1 MSVIVPSTQTYLAN
15 AYTNINGSTG
25 LFLSIHS
32 ADPGPTGTPATEATG
47 GGYARQPVQWN
58 PVTTGTAQGKQ
69 VSMTVPAGTW
79 THAALWTAATGGTM
93 VDRVQIASTQVP
105 GTSTLLVTPSFTI
118 S

>member
-1 MSVIVPSTQTYLAN
+1 MPLIVTTTQAALAK
-15 AYTNINGSTG
+15 AYTLINGATG
-25 LFLSIHS
+25 LFLSIHN

-47 GGYARQPVQWN
+47 GGYTRQPVTWA
-58 PVTTGTAQGKQ
+58 PVTTGTASGNQ

-79 THAALWTAATGGTM
+79 TYAALWTAATGGTM

-105 GTSTLLVTPSFTI
+105 GPSTLLVTPSFTI